1 MYHARLN
8 RYLVCEWVVCL
19 LLLATVLAF
28 AAIRVNSRAT
38 ELFGSNSSPN
48 GSAQRHR
55 RRPGRISR
63 GHFDLRGCSFRHGG
77 RGVICPDAML
87 FDGSPGFNRRP
98 VGRADA
104 KADLGDFDVV
114 KGEHLD
120 ALVCPA

>member
-8 RYLVCEWVVCL
+8 RYLVCEWVVSL

-63 GHFDLRGCSFRHGG
+63 VTSTF
-77 RGVICPDAML
+77 A
-87 FDGSPGFNRRP
+87 
-98 VGRADA
+98 
-104 KADLGDFDVV
+104 VV
-114 KGEHLD
+114 PSGTE
-120 ALVCPA
+120 AVV